1 MNVNSS
7 SNRGEAILAALKT
20 QFPGAVL
27 DEERQTPEQVTIT
40 VKINLLPDVVHYL
53 YYQHDGWLPVLF
65 GNDER
70 TLNGH
75 YAVYYALSME
85 GAEKC
90 WIVVKAL
97 VDADSREFPSVTP
110 RVPAAV
116 WGEREIRDMYGLIP
130 VGLPD
135 HRRLVLPDDWPED
148 MHPLR
153 KDAMDYR
160 LRPEPT
166 TDSETY
172 PFINEGNSDAQV
184 IPVGPLHITSDELGH
199 FRLFVDGEQI
209 VDADYRLF
217 YVHRGMEKLAETR
230 MGYNEVT
237 FLSDRVCG
245 ICGFAHSVAY
255 TNSVENALGIE
266 VPQRAHTIRSIL
278 LEVERLHSHLLNLG
292 LSCHFVGFDTG
303 FMQFFRVREK
313 SMTMAELLI
322 GSRKTYGLNLI
333 GGVRRDILKEQR
345 LQTLKLVRE
354 MRADVSELVEML
366 LATPNMEQRT
376 QGIGILDR
384 QIARDLRFDHPYA
397 DYGNIPKTLFTF
409 TGGDVFS
416 RVMVRVK
423 ETFDSL
429 AMLEFALDNMP
440 DTPLLTEGFSY
451 KPHAFALGFVE
462 APRGED
468 VHWSMLGDNQKLF
481 RWRCRAATYA
491 NWPVLRYMLRGNT
504 VSDAPLIIGSLDPC
518 YSCTDRVTLVDVR
531 KRQSKTVPY
540 KEIERYGI
548 DRNRSP
554 LKSGQKML
562 KLLKTIMR
570 AGTATV
576 KYPFA
581 PLEVSPGFRGKPD
594 LMPSQCIACGA
605 CACACPA
612 NALTI
617 QTDDQQNSRTWQLYL
632 RRCIYCGRCE
642 EVCPTRAIQLTN
654 NFELTVTNKA
664 DLYTRATFHLQRCSR
679 CERPFAPQ
687 KTVALAAEL
696 LAQQQN
702 APQNREMLW
711 AQASV
716 CPECKQ
722 RATLLNDDT
731 DVPLVAKE
739 QL

>member
-135 HRRLVLPDDWPED
+135 QRRLVLPDDWPED

-172 PFINEGNSDAQV
+172 PFINEGNSDARV
-184 IPVGPLHITSDELGH
+184 IPVGPLHITSDEPGH

-255 TNSVENALGIE
+255 TNSVEMHWGLRCRNERILFARFCWKSNGYTVICSTLAS
-266 VPQRAHTIRSIL
+266 PAIL
-278 LEVERLHSHLLNLG
+278 LV
-292 LSCHFVGFDTG
+292 
-303 FMQFFRVREK
+303 
-313 SMTMAELLI
+313 LI
-322 GSRKTYGLNLI
+322 PALCN
-333 GGVRRDILKEQR
+333 
-345 LQTLKLVRE
+345 
-354 MRADVSELVEML
+354 
-366 LATPNMEQRT
+366 
-376 QGIGILDR
+376 
-384 QIARDLRFDHPYA
+384 
-397 DYGNIPKTLFTF
+397 
-409 TGGDVFS
+409 FS
-416 RVMVRVK
+416 
-423 ETFDSL
+423 
-429 AMLEFALDNMP
+429 
-440 DTPLLTEGFSY
+440 
-451 KPHAFALGFVE
+451 
-462 APRGED
+462 
-468 VHWSMLGDNQKLF
+468 
-481 RWRCRAATYA
+481 
-491 NWPVLRYMLRGNT
+491 
-504 VSDAPLIIGSLDPC
+504 
-518 YSCTDRVTLVDVR
+518 
-531 KRQSKTVPY
+531 
-540 KEIERYGI
+540 
-548 DRNRSP
+548 
-554 LKSGQKML
+554 
-562 KLLKTIMR
+562 
-570 AGTATV
+570 
-576 KYPFA
+576 
-581 PLEVSPGFRGKPD
+581 
-594 LMPSQCIACGA
+594 ACGK
-605 CACACPA
+605 
-612 NALTI
+612 
-617 QTDDQQNSRTWQLYL
+617 SR
-632 RRCIYCGRCE
+632 
-642 EVCPTRAIQLTN
+642 
-654 NFELTVTNKA
+654 
-664 DLYTRATFHLQRCSR
+664 
-679 CERPFAPQ
+679 
-687 KTVALAAEL
+687 
-696 LAQQQN
+696 
-702 APQNREMLW
+702 
-711 AQASV
+711 
-716 CPECKQ
+716 
-722 RATLLNDDT
+722 
-731 DVPLVAKE
+731 
-739 QL
+739 